1 MTTYIITIHCAK
13 SFYRF
18 YDKRKTS
25 WMSSLAGMD
34 TLIFY
39 LPSTFI
45 GSTLTS
51 GHSIPSSF
59 TEPEFFL
66 DVVLVWS
73 IASLFRYK
81 VGLINQIRSSLAIT
95 ILYMYRT
102 NFTYG
107 VWFWSENW
115 CILVSFHCSTCEG
128 WYYILAIT
136 NLITLLSITI
146 KQYGVGVFMV

>member
-1 MTTYIITIHCAK
+1 MNVQPC
-13 SFYRF
+13 RN
-18 YDKRKTS
+18 
-25 WMSSLAGMD
+25 
-34 TLIFY
+34 
-39 LPSTFI
+39 
-45 GSTLTS
+45 
-51 GHSIPSSF
+51 GHSHLLPTINFHRVNFGLWTFYTYSSF